1 MHEDGTG
8 AEKSNFKAV
17 KFYQKACDLNDS
29 NGCFNLGV
37 MYKDGTGN
45 NTMTCDIGTRCLCL
59 KQYHDM

>member
-37 MYKDGTGN
+37 MYKDGTGIKQSN
-45 NTMTCDIGTRCLCL
+45 CLHHC
-59 KQYHDM
+59 HT